1 MHTSIAYTDLA
12 PTRPAFVP
20 PLDIARAQARHVLD
34 EANALDLDVV
44 DSFVIAR
51 EFGGLCE
58 VLRQVLAALDAEDG
72 RHA

>member
-1 MHTSIAYTDLA
+1 MRTSIAHTDLDIPR
-12 PTRPAFVP
+12 PTFAP
-20 PLDIARAQARHVLD
+20 PLHIARAQARSVLD
-34 EANALDLDVV
+34 EANALDLDTA
-44 DSFVIAR
+44 DEFELAR